1 MKKDKKFLLELEKKL
16 NSISKKKRDAIV
28 LKYRKIIDEKINEKK
43 KIKDILKEI
52 GTPEE
57 IAQKEIIEIKKDKKI
72 DISGLKEN
80 VKKIG
85 DKTKSGIKKVY
96 NGITKDIQIKPQD
109 NSKKNNNKKLKEK
122 IDENELK
129 QIKIKSTKI
138 TKKELNKKLDEE
150 DKLIKERIKKSL
162 KDNNEKILNEET
174 YIKEERNNK
183 NKIHKKIEEKLNDE
197 IIEEVITEN
206 VEQENIIEQIEEIS
220 NQEELIKNKEKKF
233 VDLKDKFIK
242 KKNTKIIND
251 VKESEEELIENKENK
266 FTKLKEKFKNRK
278 DKNIVRDI
286 IDNNINEEE
295 IIVEKDKPQQLN
307 NNKKKKTQKQKE
319 IKISNEDESIFDIE
333 SNKQIEE
340 ICEITEIISDKPKY
354 ISKKERTK
362 KMIFQLLGI
371 LVIAIMLFVW
381 MWIGIL
387 LLATLFAF
395 LDGIKLYG
403 ISIAFLGLDILFF
416 WLTIMMN
423 RWIFKKKNVYKTNL
437 IIIISSVAVIA
448 VGIALFIYQTSKI
461 EHESDVALKY
471 SMTTKYDTYKLPS
484 KEEEKMY
491 IFFNSNYNTQYMVKY
506 DNNLDGKFKLE
517 VKYYENYY
525 DYNIKKSTNNLYV
538 SLSVDPRDRISSY
551 IDDFKENKI
560 YNKNELA
567 RYTVKITVSEK
578 DFERLVIEN

>member
-85 DKTKSGIKKVY
+85 DKTKNGIKKVY

-109 NSKKNNNKKLKEK
+109 NSAKNNNKKLKEK

-183 NKIHKKIEEKLNDE
+183 NKTHKKIKEKLNDE

-381 MWIGIL
+381 MWISIL

>member
-85 DKTKSGIKKVY
+85 DKTKNGIKKVY

-183 NKIHKKIEEKLNDE
+183 NKTHKKIKEKLNDE

-220 NQEELIKNKEKKF
+220 NQEELIKNKENKF

-484 KEEEKMY
+484 KEGEKMY

>member
-1 MKKDKKFLLELEKKL
+1 MKKDKKFLLELEKNL

-80 VKKIG
+80 VKKLS

-109 NSKKNNNKKLKEK
+109 NSAKNNNKKLKEK

-174 YIKEERNNK
+174 YINEERNSK
-183 NKIHKKIEEKLNDE
+183 NKTHKKIEEKLNDE

-220 NQEELIKNKEKKF
+220 NQEELIKNKENKF

-278 DKNIVRDI
+278 DKNVVRDI

-381 MWIGIL
+381 MWISIL

-484 KEEEKMY
+484 KEGEKMY